1 MHAPAVASPTV
12 GLSHHAPRWL
22 RSPKGLFTGILALL
36 TIPAAQ
42 HSGWALIAPGLVA
55 AVAVAMLLDLPL
67 IRWRDGAWS
76 VPDGAMLTGWLVGL
90 VLSPHVAWP
99 IAAATAAVGI
109 AAKHALRVKR
119 ANVLNPAAAAL
130 VASYYLFDTG
140 QNWWGALP
148 ELPTPWIAAVLATGG
163 FITWR
168 LNKLPLVFAFLG
180 VHFTLATIAAFV
192 GDPAHV
198 AELYRAPDVH
208 MALFFAGFMAT
219 DPPTSPPKPRDQL
232 VFGGI
237 AALASFALFMAVG
250 AVYFLLGGLLV
261 ANLWEGGRKWQRVRR
276 ESDQRRLQG
285 HDQLPRVRTHPLSAD
300 STPSE

>member
-1 MHAPAVASPTV
+1 MHAPPLASSSTGV
-12 GLSHHAPRWL
+12 WQHAPRWL
-22 RSPKGLFTGILALL
+22 RSPKGLFTVILSLL
-36 TIPAAQ
+36 TLPAAQ
-42 HSGWALIAPGLVA
+42 HGGWGLVAPGLVA
-55 AVAVAMLLDLPL
+55 AVSVAMLLDLPL

-148 ELPTPWIAAVLATGG
+148 ELPAPWIAAVLATGG

-168 LNKLPLVFAFLG
+168 LNKLPLVLAFLG
-180 VHFTLATIAAFV
+180 VHFGLATLAAYV
-192 GDPAHV
+192 SDPARV

-219 DPPTSPPKPRDQL
+219 DPPTSPPKARDQM
-232 VFGGI
+232 VFGLI
-237 AALASFALFMAVG
+237 AGVASMLLYLLVG

-261 ANLWEGGRKWQRVRR
+261 ANFWEGVRKWQRLAGGTSWR
-276 ESDQRRLQG
+276 
-285 HDQLPRVRTHPLSAD
+285 
-300 STPSE
+300 